1 MSRSDGECIRLCLDG
16 HPEAYEELVARYEA
30 PVISYLAGRLGDADL
45 AEEAAHEAF
54 VRAYFALGRLR
65 KPESFFSWLVG
76 IADHA
81 ARDEMRLRRRQRGI
95 DEAAAAAP
103 AAPEK
108 EQLDVERAVA
118 GLDSAY
124 RDVVLM
130 RFFGGMSCAG
140 IAERLGVSIGTV
152 TKRLSRAYAMLR
164 GRLEGQEKA
173 ASDKEARR

>member
-65 KPESFFSWLVG
+65 RPESFFSWLVG

-95 DEAAAAAP
+95 DGTVAAAP
-103 AAPEK
+103 AKAQEARF
-108 EQLDVERAVA
+108 DIERAV
-118 GLDSAY
+118 GELGGTY

-140 IAERLGVSIGTV
+140 IAERLNVSVGTV
-152 TKRLSRAYAMLR
+152 TKRLSRAYALLR
-164 GRLEGQEKA
+164 KRLDKLN
-173 ASDKEARR
+173 SDKEARG